1 MAALGAVVATVPV
14 EFVTELLA
22 SARAGPKGLTM
33 LRYDDLSLVSAYPAL
48 EGALNE
54 MGNRDVPDDL
64 RQLLTSGAMTGS
76 TRTSL
81 PGGGERVGSMRRLQG
96 LPFILVVS
104 VLSESYLEEW
114 RGDVLHTA
122 LLALVFLVLST
133 GAAMLVIR
141 YHRRQRAH
149 AARLKQTL
157 ADLRNRDQALGITE
171 RVGGLGVFSI
181 DLHSGQ
187 THNSPQ
193 FLEIFGVR
201 PGEDFPR
208 TYGVRGC
215 TRTTRRRPSRSLTW
229 EPWVAESPSTTSTG
243 SSGRMGRCAGSM
255 ASRGGA
261 R

>member
-141 YHRRQRAH
+141 YHRRQRPCG
-149 AARLKQTL
+149 AA
-157 ADLRNRDQALGITE
+157 QANPRRSAQPRSGPRHHRE
-171 RVGGLGVFSI
+171 GG
-181 DLHSGQ
+181 
-187 THNSPQ
+187 
-193 FLEIFGVR
+193 R
-201 PGEDFPR
+201 PGR
-208 TYGVRGC
+208 LLH
-215 TRTTRRRPSRSLTW
+215 RSPLRADT
-229 EPWVAESPSTTSTG
+229 
-243 SSGRMGRCAGSM
+243 
-255 ASRGGA
+255 
-261 R
+261 